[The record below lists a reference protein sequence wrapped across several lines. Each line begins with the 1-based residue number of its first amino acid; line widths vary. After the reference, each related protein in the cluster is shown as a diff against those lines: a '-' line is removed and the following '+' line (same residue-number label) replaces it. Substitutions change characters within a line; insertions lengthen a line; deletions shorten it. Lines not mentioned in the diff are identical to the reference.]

1 MSTNKIPPK
10 GATLTPERKPPIRL
24 AWLKKMRLPPY
35 LVTASLLSVV
45 AVLIALGAQEIAQRW
60 KINQI
65 DIVGRLNVVKA
76 EQLVGQLV
84 WVKNESF
91 FELDVRQVREQISG
105 LPMLESVAIRKRWPN
120 ILEIQAQE
128 GVPVAVWN
136 GDQILTASGRLISLD
151 KEEALDGL
159 GDGLMKLNGDQ
170 SACDLAIRMYRRT
183 QQTLDGM
190 RVSIDSMSVNGVG
203 AVKISLDNGWLVNLG
218 RNRVE
223 QRLDR
228 LVLLLKTLNQPEVAG
243 VDFRYGNAAAVSWN
257 TMGDAG

>member
-1 MSTNKIPPK
+1 M
-10 GATLTPERKPPIRL
+10 TPERKPPIRL

-105 LPMLESVAIRKRWPN
+105 LPMLESVAIRKR
-120 ILEIQAQE
+120 
-128 GVPVAVWN
+128 
-136 GDQILTASGRLISLD
+136 
-151 KEEALDGL
+151 
-159 GDGLMKLNGDQ
+159 
-170 SACDLAIRMYRRT
+170 
-183 QQTLDGM
+183 
-190 RVSIDSMSVNGVG
+190 
-203 AVKISLDNGWLVNLG
+203 
-218 RNRVE
+218 
-223 QRLDR
+223 
-228 LVLLLKTLNQPEVAG
+228 
-243 VDFRYGNAAAVSWN
+243 
-257 TMGDAG
+257 